1 MRTGELA
8 NSPLGFSWRSG
19 MPYREFGSHN
29 QAALT
34 CSRATASRVQDGR
47 QWALRLAGM
56 GKVHLL
62 AGPSQALS
70 LLGRATGKGR
80 PAATVSRYLGTSKFR
95 LSLA

>member
-1 MRTGELA
+1 MRTGEQA
-8 NSPLGFSWRSG
+8 DSPLGFSWRSG
-19 MPYREFGSHN
+19 MLYREFGSHN

-47 QWALRLAGM
+47 QWALRLVGM
-56 GKVHLL
+56 GKVHLLL

-80 PAATVSRYLGTSKFR
+80 PAAAVSRYLGTSKF
-95 LSLA
+95 